1 MSGHVLVADDE
12 AGFRDLFAFALEPL
26 GWRVTVVCD
35 GAEALAQV
43 ATRAFDLVVL
53 DEHMP
58 RVNGLDAL
66 EQIHALMPNLP
77 VVMMSGSSD
86 APERFEAEALAR
98 GAAGCVFKPIELPE
112 LVEAVQQHAHARGRI

>member
-1 MSGHVLVADDE
+1 MLVADDE

-26 GWRVTVVCD
+26 GWRVTGVAD

-43 ATRAFDLVVL
+43 ATRPFDLVVL

-58 RVNGLDAL
+58 GLNGLDAL
-66 EQIHALMPNLP
+66 DQIHALMPDLP

-86 APERFEAEALAR
+86 APAQFEAEAYAR
-98 GAAGCVFKPIELPE
+98 GAAGCVFKPLELPE
-112 LVEAVQQHAHARGRI
+112 LVAAVEQHAPEGS